1 MDGPIPEWVVA
12 AAVAVTVFTVMLA
25 LGTGLAPGEL
35 RWIWRRPG
43 PMVRGLFAVLVAV
56 PAAAFIVTR
65 VLELPRLAEIGILLM
80 AISPGAPV
88 ALHRSLAAGGH
99 RAFAP
104 SLQIAAV
111 MLAVVSMPLSIAVL
125 SHFYVADASIAP
137 EHVGRQVFVAQ
148 LLPLGLGIALRR
160 ASPSFAARLEPR
172 LKRTGTVM
180 LLATVAL
187 VALDFWEVT
196 VTAGVPVLTAVVV
209 VTVAAL
215 AIGHALGG
223 PDPAMRTAVAIISA
237 ARNPGLALLVATLNA
252 APPAINATILAYLLV
267 SVVVVV
273 PYAAWRGWKGART
286 PPPAA

>member
-1 MDGPIPEWVVA
+1 MVGPIPEWVVV
-12 AAVAVTVFTVMLA
+12 AAVAATVFTVMLA

-35 RWIWRRPG
+35 RWIWRQPG
-43 PMVRGLFAVLVAV
+43 PMARGLFAVLVAV

-65 VLELPRLAEIGILLM
+65 VLELPRLAEIVILLM

-99 RAFAP
+99 RALAP

-111 MLAVVSMPLSIAVL
+111 TVTVVSMPLSIAVL
-125 SHFYVADASIAP
+125 SHFYVAGASIAP
-137 EHVGRQVFVAQ
+137 EHVGRQVFMAQ

-160 ASPSFAARLEPR
+160 ANPLLAARLEPR
-172 LKRTGTVM
+172 LKRAGTVM
-180 LLATVAL
+180 LAATVAL
-187 VALDFWEVT
+187 VAFDFWEVT
-196 VTAGVPVLTAVVV
+196 VTAGVPVLTAIVV

-223 PDPAMRTAVAIISA
+223 PDPAMRTAVATISA
-237 ARNPGLALLVATLNA
+237 VRNPGLALLVATLNA

-267 SVVVVV
+267 SVVVVA
-273 PYAAWRGWKGART
+273 PYAAWRG
-286 PPPAA
+286 